1 MPDSVN
7 PSHPSPSGPEDA
19 GSRGEDEKGS
29 FPDRARVVVVGGG
42 VIGASV
48 AYHLAHLGMPDVVLL
63 ERDRLTS
70 GTTWHAAG
78 LMATFGSTSQTS
90 TELRMYTRDLYARLE
105 AETGQATGL
114 KQVGLIELAIE
125 PGRLE
130 EYRRVAAFNRLCG
143 VEVHEISP
151 AEVAGLFPLARVDD
165 VLAGFYIPADGRV
178 NPVDV
183 TMALA
188 KGARMRGARIVEGVP
203 VTGFSQ
209 RGGTVTGVRTPRGDI
224 EAEYVVNCAGMWA
237 RQLGELAGVSI
248 PLQAAEHYY
257 LLTEPIEG
265 VDGDWPVLEDPANYG
280 YDREEGGG
288 LMLGLFEPVCAP
300 WNVGGVPDGFSFGE
314 LPPDW
319 DRMAPYLES
328 AMSRVP
334 VAEDAGIKKFFCGP
348 ESFTPDLLPIVGE
361 APELK
366 NYFVAAGLNSIGI
379 LTGGG
384 IGRVVA
390 QWITDGRPDID
401 VTGIN
406 IDRLHRYQANPEY
419 RATRTVESLG
429 LVYATHYPGR
439 SMRTARGAK
448 VSPVHHR
455 LVAQRACFK
464 DVSGWEGADWYA
476 PEGAEPDPGELSW
489 GRPDYFGL
497 WEAEHHAARTGV
509 ILMDMAF
516 MAKFDVRGRDAGR
529 ILDRVSANKVKGKPG
544 RITYTQWLNPAG
556 TLEADLT
563 VTKLAEDRF
572 WVVASDT
579 AHRHA
584 ETWLR
589 RNIGDAHAF
598 VTDVTSG
605 YAQLNI
611 QGPRSRELLASVTS
625 ADLSNEAFP
634 FRSAVE
640 IDIGFARVLCIR
652 ITYLGELGYELYIP
666 AEQAVHVY
674 DRLVDAGHAACL
686 RHAGLKA
693 LGSLRMEK
701 GYRDYGHD
709 IDNTDTVLEAGLG
722 FAVALDKPGGFIG
735 REAVLA
741 QKERGPLCRRLV
753 QVLLKDSVPLLFHA
767 EVVHRNGTPAGY
779 IRSASYGF
787 TLGGAVGLA
796 MIDTGEPINQ
806 AYLDA
811 GEWTVQIGAAVCPA
825 VVSLR
830 PMYDPANERIR
841 I

>member
-1 MPDSVN
+1 MTMPDAAAV
-7 PSHPSPSGPEDA
+7 
-19 GSRGEDEKGS
+19 
-29 FPDRARVVVVGGG
+29 PDRARVVVVGGG
-42 VIGASV
+42 VIGVSV
-48 AYHLAHLGMPDVVLL
+48 AYHLAHLGVPDVVLL

-78 LMATFGSTSQTS
+78 LMATFGSASQTS
-90 TELRMYTRDLYARLE
+90 TELRMYTRDLYAGLE
-105 AETGQATGL
+105 AETGLATGL
-114 KQVGLIELAIE
+114 KQVGLIELAVE

-151 AEVAGLFPLARVDD
+151 REVAGLFPLARVDD

-183 TMALA
+183 TMSLA

-203 VTGFSQ
+203 VTGFLQ
-209 RGGTVTGVRTPRGDI
+209 RRGVVTGVRTAQGDVA
-224 EAEYVVNCAGMWA
+224 AEFVVNCAGMWA

-265 VDGDWPVLEDPANYG
+265 VDSDWPVLEDPANYG
-280 YDREEGGG
+280 YYREEGGG

-300 WNVGGVPDGFSFGE
+300 WNVGGVPPGFSFGE
-314 LPPDW
+314 LTPDW
-319 DRMAPYLES
+319 DRMAPYLERT
-328 AMSRVP
+328 MSRVP
-334 VAEDAGIKKFFCGP
+334 VAEQAGVKKFFCGP

-366 NYFVAAGLNSIGI
+366 NYFVAAGLNSIGV

-390 QWITDGRPDID
+390 QWIADGRPDID
-401 VTGIN
+401 VTAIN

-439 SMRTARGAK
+439 PTQTARGAK
-448 VSPVHHR
+448 VSPVHQR
-455 LVAQRACFK
+455 LVAQRAYFR

-476 PEGAEPDPGELSW
+476 PEGTEPDPGPLSW
-489 GRPDYFGL
+489 GRPDWFGY
-497 WEAEHHAARTGV
+497 WAAEHDAARTGV
-509 ILMDMAF
+509 VLMDMAF
-516 MAKFDVRGRDAGR
+516 MAKFDVQGRDSGR
-529 ILDRVSANKVKGKPG
+529 VLDRISASKVNGEPG

-563 VTKLAEDRF
+563 VTKLADDRF

-589 RNIGDAHAF
+589 RHTGDAHAF

-605 YAQLNI
+605 YAQVNI
-611 QGPRSRELLASVTS
+611 QGPRSRELLALVTS
-625 ADLSNEAFP
+625 ADVSNEAFP
-634 FRSAVE
+634 YRAAAE

-674 DRLVDAGHAACL
+674 DRLVSAGRAVGL

-693 LGSLRMEK
+693 LSSLRMEK

-735 REAVLA
+735 RDAVLA
-741 QKERGPLCRRLV
+741 QKACGPLRRRLV
-753 QVLLKDSVPLLFHA
+753 QVLVSDPEPLMFHA
-767 EVVHRNGTPAGY
+767 EVVRRNGKPAGY

-796 MIDTGEPINQ
+796 MVDADEPIDE
-806 AYLDA
+806 AYLDS
-811 GEWTVQIGAAVCPA
+811 GHWTVQIGASVYPA
-825 VVSLR
+825 VASLR
-830 PMYDPANERIR
+830 PMYDPGNKRIR
-841 I
+841 M

>member
-1 MPDSVN
+1 MT
-7 PSHPSPSGPEDA
+7 SPGTTA
-19 GSRGEDEKGS
+19 V
-29 FPDRARVVVVGGG
+29 PDRARVVVVGGG

-90 TELRMYTRDLYARLE
+90 TELRMYTRDLYTRLE

-151 AEVAGLFPLARVDD
+151 AEVARLFPLARTDD
-165 VLAGFYIPADGRV
+165 VRAGFYIPADGRV

-203 VTGFSQ
+203 VTGFLQ
-209 RGGTVTGVRTPRGDI
+209 HRGAVTGVRTAHGDV
-224 EAEYVVNCAGMWA
+224 EAEFVVNCAGMWA

-265 VDGDWPVLEDPANYG
+265 VDGDWPVLEDPADYG
-280 YDREEGGG
+280 YYREEGGG
-288 LMLGLFEPVCAP
+288 LMLGLFEPACAP
-300 WNVGGVPDGFSFGE
+300 WNVGGVPADFSFGE

-319 DRMAPYLES
+319 DRMAPYLERT
-328 AMSRVP
+328 MSRVP
-334 VAEDAGIKKFFCGP
+334 VVASIGIRKFFCGP

-390 QWITDGRPDID
+390 QWIAEGRPDID

-439 SMRTARGAK
+439 PMKTARGAK

-455 LVAQRACFK
+455 LAAQRAYFR

-476 PEGAEPDPGELSW
+476 PDGAEPEAGELSW
-489 GRPDYFGL
+489 GRPDWFGY
-497 WEAEHHAARTGV
+497 WAAEHDAARTGV

-529 ILDRVSANKVKGKPG
+529 VLEQISANHVNGEPG
-544 RITYTQWLNPAG
+544 RITYTQWLNSAG
-556 TLEADLT
+556 MLEADLT
-563 VTKLAEDRF
+563 VTKLGEDRF

-584 ETWLR
+584 ETWMR
-589 RNIGDAHAF
+589 RHIGDAHAF

-605 YAQLNI
+605 YAQINI

-625 ADLSNEAFP
+625 ADMSNEAFP
-634 FRSAVE
+634 FRTAAE
-640 IDIGFARVLCIR
+640 IDIGFARVICIR

-674 DRLVDAGHAACL
+674 DRLVHAGSAAGL

-735 REAVLA
+735 RDAVLA
-741 QKERGPLCRRLV
+741 QKERGPLRRRLV
-753 QVLLKDSVPLLFHA
+753 QVLITDPGPLMFHA
-767 EVVHRNGTPAGY
+767 EVVRRDGKPAGY

-796 MIDTGEPINQ
+796 MIGAGEPIDQ

-811 GEWTVQIGAAVCPA
+811 GEWTVQIGAAVYPA
-825 VVSLR
+825 VASLR
-830 PMYDPANERIR
+830 PMYDPGNKRIR

>member
-1 MPDSVN
+1 MTTPGTTDI
-7 PSHPSPSGPEDA
+7 
-19 GSRGEDEKGS
+19 
-29 FPDRARVVVVGGG
+29 PDRARVVVVGGG
-42 VIGASV
+42 VIGTSV
-48 AYHLAHLGMPDVVLL
+48 AYHLAHAGVPDVVLL

-90 TELRMYTRDLYARLE
+90 TELRMYTRDLYTRLE

-188 KGARMRGARIVEGVP
+188 KGARMRGARICEGVP

-209 RGGTVTGVRTPRGDI
+209 HGGAVTGVRTPKGDI

-265 VDGDWPVLEDPANYG
+265 VDGGWPVLEDPASYG
-280 YDREEGGG
+280 YYREEGGG

-300 WNVGGVPDGFSFGE
+300 WKVGGVPDGFSFGE

-319 DRMAPYLES
+319 DRMAPYLERT
-328 AMSRVP
+328 MSRVP
-334 VAEDAGIKKFFCGP
+334 VAEHAGIKKFFCGP

-390 QWITDGRPDID
+390 QWIAEGRPDID

-455 LVAQRACFK
+455 LVAQRAYFK

-476 PEGAEPDPGELSW
+476 PEGAEPEPGELSW
-489 GRPDYFGL
+489 GRPDYFGY

-529 ILDRVSANKVKGKPG
+529 ILDQVSANRVNGKPG

-589 RNIGDAHAF
+589 RHIGDAHAF

-605 YAQLNI
+605 YAQINI
-611 QGPRSRELLASVTS
+611 QGPRSRELLAAVTS
-625 ADLSNEAFP
+625 ADLSNETFP
-634 FRSAVE
+634 FRTAAE

-674 DRLVDAGHAACL
+674 DRLAEAGRAVGL

-693 LGSLRMEK
+693 LASLRMEK

-741 QKERGPLCRRLV
+741 QKECGPLRRRLV
-753 QVLLKDSVPLLFHA
+753 QVLLKDPAPLLFHA
-767 EVVHRNGTPAGY
+767 EVVHRNGRPAGY

-796 MIDTGEPINQ
+796 MIDVGEPIDQ

-811 GEWTVQIGAAVCPA
+811 GEWTVQIGAEFCPA

-830 PMYDPANERIR
+830 PLYDPANERIR

>member
-1 MPDSVN
+1 MTTP
-7 PSHPSPSGPEDA
+7 GTTA
-19 GSRGEDEKGS
+19 I
-29 FPDRARVVVVGGG
+29 PDRARVVVVGGG
-42 VIGASV
+42 VIGTSV
-48 AYHLAHLGMPDVVLL
+48 AYHLGHMGVPDVVLL

-90 TELRMYTRDLYARLE
+90 TELRMYTRDLYSRLE

-151 AEVAGLFPLARVDD
+151 AEVAGMFPLARVDD

-188 KGARMRGARIVEGVP
+188 KGARMRGVRICEGVP

-209 RGGTVTGVRTPRGDI
+209 RRGAVTGVRTPRGDI

-265 VDGDWPVLEDPANYG
+265 VDGDWPVLEDPASYG
-280 YDREEGGG
+280 YYREEGGG

-319 DRMAPYLES
+319 DRMAPYLER

-334 VAEDAGIKKFFCGP
+334 VAEHAGIKKFFCGP

-384 IGRVVA
+384 VGRAVA
-390 QWITDGRPDID
+390 QWITEGRPDVD

-489 GRPDYFGL
+489 GRPDYFGY

-516 MAKFDVRGRDAGR
+516 MAKFDVQGRDAGR
-529 ILDRVSANKVKGKPG
+529 ILDRVSANKVNGKAG

-589 RNIGDAHAF
+589 RHIGDAHAF
-598 VTDVTSG
+598 VTDVTPG
-605 YAQLNI
+605 YAQLNV

-634 FRSAVE
+634 FRTAAE
-640 IDIGFARVLCIR
+640 IDVGFARVLCIR

-674 DRLVDAGHAACL
+674 DRLVDAGRAAGL

-709 IDNTDTVLEAGLG
+709 IDNTDTVAEAGLG

-741 QKERGPLCRRLV
+741 QKERGPLRRRLV
-753 QVLLKDSVPLLFHA
+753 QVLLKDPAPLLFHA
-767 EVVHRNGTPAGY
+767 EVVLRDGRPAGY

-796 MIDTGEPINQ
+796 MIDADEPIDQ

-811 GEWTVQIGAAVCPA
+811 GEWTVQIGAEVYPA
-825 VVSLR
+825 VAALR

>member
-1 MPDSVN
+1 MIVP
-7 PSHPSPSGPEDA
+7 GTA
-19 GSRGEDEKGS
+19 AL
-29 FPDRARVVVVGGG
+29 PDRARVVVIGGG
-42 VIGASV
+42 VIGTSV
-48 AYHLAHLGMPDVVLL
+48 AYHLAHLGVPDVVLL

-105 AETGQATGL
+105 AETGLATGL

-183 TMALA
+183 TMSLA
-188 KGARMRGARIVEGVP
+188 KGARMRGARIFEGVP
-203 VTGFSQ
+203 VTGFCQ
-209 RGGTVTGVRTPRGDI
+209 RRGVVTGVRTPRGDI

-265 VDGDWPVLEDPANYG
+265 VDGGWPVLEDPANYG
-280 YDREEGGG
+280 YYREEGGG

-319 DRMAPYLES
+319 DRMAPYLERTI
-328 AMSRVP
+328 SRVP
-334 VAEDAGIKKFFCGP
+334 VAEQAGIKKFFCGP

-366 NYFVAAGLNSIGI
+366 NYFVAAGLNSIGV

-390 QWITDGRPDID
+390 HWIAEGRPDID

-439 SMRTARGAK
+439 PMTTARGAK
-448 VSPVHHR
+448 LSPVHHR
-455 LVAQRACFK
+455 LAAQRAFFR

-476 PEGAEPDPGELSW
+476 PEGAEPVPGELSW
-489 GRPDYFGL
+489 GRPDWFGY
-497 WEAEHHAARTGV
+497 WEAEHHAARNGV

-529 ILDRVSANKVKGKPG
+529 VLEQVSANHVNGEPG

-556 TLEADLT
+556 RLEADLT
-563 VTKLAEDRF
+563 VTKLGEERF

-589 RNIGDAHAF
+589 RHIGDAHAF

-605 YAQLNI
+605 YAQINV
-611 QGPRSRELLASVTS
+611 QGPRSRELLATVTS

-634 FRSAVE
+634 FRAAAE

-652 ITYLGELGYELYIP
+652 ITYLGELGYELYVP

-674 DRLVDAGHAACL
+674 DRLVDAGRAAGL

-735 REAVLA
+735 RDAVLA
-741 QKERGPLCRRLV
+741 QKERGPLRRRLV
-753 QVLLKDSVPLLFHA
+753 QVLLKDPGPLMFHA
-767 EVVHRNGTPAGY
+767 EVVHRDGRPAGY
-779 IRSASYGF
+779 IRAASYGF

-796 MIDTGEPINQ
+796 MIDASEPVDQ

-811 GEWTVQIGAAVCPA
+811 GEWTVQIGNAVYPA
-825 VVSLR
+825 VASLR
-830 PMYDPANERIR
+830 AMYDPANKRVR
-841 I
+841 T